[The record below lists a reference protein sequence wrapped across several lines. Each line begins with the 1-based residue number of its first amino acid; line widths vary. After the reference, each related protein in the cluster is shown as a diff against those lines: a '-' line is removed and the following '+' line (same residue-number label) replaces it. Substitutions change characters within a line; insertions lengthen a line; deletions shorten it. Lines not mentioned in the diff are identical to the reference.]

1 MLDNRVA
8 NLDSR
13 GAAANKLR
21 RHNLATVL
29 NRLHLVGPLSRSEL
43 AAETG
48 LNRSTIRGLIRALSD
63 EGLVSEDPGLPN
75 PGPGRPSSV
84 ARVRP
89 EGAIVLAVELEVD
102 SIALATVGLGGR
114 ILGRVRM
121 SNPPNAMTPETVVA
135 RLLEMAQPLM
145 AELPPGR
152 GLVAIGMAVAGVVRR
167 SDGFVHLSP
176 NVGWRDVPIGQL
188 IREGFGVDLVAVA
201 NEADMGALGEYRR
214 GAGRSAH
221 NMIYVAGEVGVGAGI
236 IYGANPMLGVAGYA
250 GEAGHT
256 MVNPGGGA
264 CRCGARGC
272 WETEVGEEALVRRA
286 GLDGVAAPLHEL
298 LRRAEAGDETT
309 LIALTETGHWLGIGI
324 GNLVNLFNPDLI
336 VIGGFYQPLFPFM
349 AEAIDSGAQE
359 IALEPPWNLCTVVT
373 SELGEDALLVG
384 AAELA
389 LEEVLR
395 DPGSWLAA
403 VAEHI

>member
-8 NLDSR
+8 NLQSR
-13 GAAANKLR
+13 GAAADSLR

-29 NRLHLVGPLSRSEL
+29 SRLHLAGPLSRSEL

-48 LNRSTIRGLIRALSD
+48 LNRSTIRGLIGALSE
-63 EGLVSEDPGLPN
+63 EGLVTEDPGLPSS
-75 PGPGRPSSV
+75 GPGRPSAV

-89 EGAIVLAVELEVD
+89 EGAIVLAVEMEVD

-114 ILGRVRM
+114 ILDRVRAP
-121 SNPPNAMTPETVVA
+121 NPPEALTPESAVA
-135 RLLEMAQPLM
+135 RVVEMAGPLIT
-145 AELPPGR
+145 ELPAGR
-152 GLVAIGMAVAGVVRR
+152 GLVAVGVAMAGVVRR
-167 SDGFVHLSP
+167 SDGFVHVSP
-176 NVGWRDVPIGQL
+176 NLGWRDVPIGGL
-188 IREGFGVDLVAVA
+188 VSEAFGIELVAVA

-214 GAGRSAH
+214 GAGRNAR

-236 IYGANPMLGVAGYA
+236 IYGADPMLGIAGYA

-256 MVNPGGGA
+256 LVNPQGNE

-286 GLDGVAAPLHEL
+286 GLEGIDSALEEL
-298 LRRAEAGDETT
+298 LHRAEAGEGKT
-309 LIALTETGHWLGIGI
+309 LNALSEVGRWLGIGV
-324 GNLVNLFNPDLI
+324 GNLVNLFNPDLV

-349 AEAIDSGAQE
+349 ADAIDSGAQE
-359 IALEPPWNLCTVVT
+359 IALQPPWDLCSVVV

-389 LEEVLR
+389 LDEVLR

-403 VAEHI
+403 VAEHV